1 VFEVKPAGDAEVSAA
16 IDREVLAR
24 LQQEGIVPAP
34 RADDAEFLRRVTLDL
49 AGRIPTLAEA
59 FFADDSPDKR
69 TRRIDVLLSD
79 REMPYYWLFSTN
91 FSAKSSTRE
100 CRNSFTW
107 AGEIRGNPSISDTP
121 LLLKCR
127 ATRQAREHLTYSS

>member
-1 VFEVKPAGDAEVSAA
+1 M
-16 IDREVLAR
+16 
-24 LQQEGIVPAP
+24 
-34 RADDAEFLRRVTLDL
+34 TLDL
-49 AGRIPTLAEA
+49 AGRIPTLAEAEA

-100 CRNSFTW
+100 CRNSFTL
-107 AGEIRGNPSISDTP
+107 AKSAAMRP
-121 LLLKCR
+121 
-127 ATRQAREHLTYSS
+127 